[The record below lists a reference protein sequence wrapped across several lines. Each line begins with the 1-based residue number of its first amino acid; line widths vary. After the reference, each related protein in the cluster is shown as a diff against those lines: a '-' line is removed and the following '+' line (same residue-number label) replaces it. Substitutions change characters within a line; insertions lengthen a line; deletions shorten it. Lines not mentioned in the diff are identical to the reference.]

1 MNESKLNITEKEA
14 TR

>member
-1 MNESKLNITEKEA
+1 LLSNSEKEA